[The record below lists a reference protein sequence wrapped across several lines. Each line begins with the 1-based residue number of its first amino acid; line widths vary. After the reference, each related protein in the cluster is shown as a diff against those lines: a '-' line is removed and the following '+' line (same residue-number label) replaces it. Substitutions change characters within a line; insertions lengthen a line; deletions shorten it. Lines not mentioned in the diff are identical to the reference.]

1 MSKQIILDIW
11 QKPLAMKISI
21 ANIPVFLFGNNHIS
35 NREIKC
41 VLRMW
46 GWGDEATLLP

>member
-1 MSKQIILDIW
+1 MKNVSPHIW
-11 QKPLAMKISI
+11 QKPLETKISI
-21 ANIPVFLFGNNHIS
+21 AIIQVFLFVNNHLS

-41 VLRMW
+41 VLRVW

>member
-1 MSKQIILDIW
+1 MKNVSPHIW
-11 QKPLAMKISI
+11 QKPLATKISI
-21 ANIPVFLFGNNHIS
+21 ENIQVFLFGNNHIS

-41 VLRMW
+41 VLRVW